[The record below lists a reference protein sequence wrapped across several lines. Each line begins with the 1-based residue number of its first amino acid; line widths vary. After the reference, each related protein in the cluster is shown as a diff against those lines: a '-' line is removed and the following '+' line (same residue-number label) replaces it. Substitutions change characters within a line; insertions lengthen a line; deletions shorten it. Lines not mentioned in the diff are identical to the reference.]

1 MTLFDVARNF
11 SQKVPLPKL
20 ICLEPYIRPY
30 LSCVLTDAM
39 KKSGQTLV
47 VPEGLT
53 VTPLAADEF
62 ARYVVEL
69 AGAPYNVYGALGA
82 QVEAARNTD
91 SEFARLQDVVTSGM

>member
-11 SQKVPLPKL
+11 SRKVPLPKL
-20 ICLEPYIRPY
+20 ISLEPYIRPY

-39 KKSGQTLV
+39 KRSGQTLV

-53 VTPLAADEF
+53 ITPLGPEDF

-69 AGAPYNVYGALGA
+69 AGAPYNAYGALGA
-82 QVEAARNTD
+82 
-91 SEFARLQDVVTSGM
+91 